1 MRLLHDPLGRPIPRL
16 FFEGDELD
24 VACERIVEDHMKH
37 HAGGFRLPIPTDEI
51 VRMVDIE
58 SEDFDMFADLPEDEE
73 GHTDYF
79 FERLPDVMISNR
91 LSDPRYQN
99 RLRFTLCHEFG
110 HVHFH
115 APLWRNAAIPA
126 DRRPAEPCWTCHR
139 DTIVTAPEN
148 DWMEWQAGYIGGA
161 LLMPKSR
168 VFALSAETANRY
180 GQDLPLRTDT
190 AAGRKLIERT
200 TWRCQVSW
208 EAARV
213 RLLTLRLLAL
223 PSTAEHP

>member
-1 MRLLHDPLGRPIPRL
+1 MKLLRDPLGRPIPRL

-24 VACERIVEDHMKH
+24 VECERIVENHMKL

-51 VRMVDIE
+51 VRMVDME
-58 SEDFDMFADLPEDEE
+58 SEDFNMFAELPEDEE
-73 GHTDYF
+73 GYTDYF

-91 LSDPRYQN
+91 LSDPRYEN

-115 APLWRNAAIPA
+115 APLWRNAGIPA

-161 LLMPKSR
+161 LLMPKSH
-168 VFALSAETANRY
+168 VSSLSAETAARH
-180 GQDLPLRTDT
+180 GKGLPLRTDT
-190 AAGRKLIERT
+190 VEGRKLIGRT
-200 TWRCQVSW
+200 SWRCQVSW
-208 EAARV
+208 EAARI
-213 RLLTLRLLAL
+213 RLLRLQLIAL
-223 PSTAEHP
+223 PATSDYP